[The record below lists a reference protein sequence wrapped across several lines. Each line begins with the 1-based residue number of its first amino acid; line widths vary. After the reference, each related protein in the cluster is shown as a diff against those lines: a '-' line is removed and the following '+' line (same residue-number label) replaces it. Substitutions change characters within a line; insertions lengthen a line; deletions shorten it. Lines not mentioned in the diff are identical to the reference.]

1 MTIKISDAAHTEM
14 RIAKMMAQQQ
24 ASGFRFDVDA
34 AQAVREELTQ
44 QQDKI
49 IQKLSE
55 RYRWVPGKIYTP
67 KRTNKK
73 TGYVAGASMT
83 KLVEFNP
90 TSRQH
95 IAFVLQHHRGAR
107 FTKTSEKTGKP
118 KVDSATL
125 REIADMALQQ
135 DNPQL
140 KVDCELFLEL
150 LDVQKLLGQLSEGP
164 KSWLNCIEDTGCIHH
179 SCQLATVSSRQ
190 AHKNPNLGQVKADDR
205 FRRLFLPHP
214 GHILVGSDLD
224 GLELRC
230 LGHYLGRY
238 DDSNFAK
245 VVVDGDIHA
254 QNAFRVGCT
263 RTEVKK
269 LTYTY
274 LYGGG
279 NLKLGHEFKP
289 ECSDRKKIA
298 LGKSL
303 RQKFEE
309 AIPGLKPLVEAI
321 KVRMRVNNGVLK
333 ALDGRPLF
341 CRAEHSALNLLLQSA
356 GAILSKAWLIQTQN
370 LLDSNGLVYG
380 HDYTRCAYIH
390 DEQQLS
396 VLPQEVDRVKK
407 IMEDAA
413 PLAGQ
418 YYKFRVPITAS
429 SSSGPN
435 WAETH

>member
-1 MTIKISDAAHTEM
+1 MTITLADPVQTEM
-14 RIAKMMAQQQ
+14 RIAQMMAQQQ
-24 ASGFRFDVDA
+24 ASGFRFDVEA
-34 AQAVREELTQ
+34 AQSIREELSLK
-44 QQDKI
+44 QDQ
-49 IQKLSE
+49 IQSKLAES
-55 RYRWVPGKIYTP
+55 YRWVAGKVYTP

-73 TGYVAGASMT
+73 TGYVAGAPMT

-107 FTKTSEKTGKP
+107 FTKTSDKTGKP
-118 KVDSATL
+118 KVDAATL
-125 REIADMALQQ
+125 AEIADMALQQ
-135 DNPQL
+135 GNTAL
-140 KVDCELFLEL
+140 KVDCELFIEL
-150 LDVQKLLGQLSEGP
+150 LTLQKQMGQLSEGNN
-164 KSWLNCIEDTGCIHH
+164 SWLNCIESTGCIHH
-179 SCQLATVSSRQ
+179 SCTLSTVTSRQ
-190 AHKNPNLGQVKADDR
+190 SHQGPNLGQVNSDHR
-205 FRRLFLPHP
+205 FRRLFIPHQ

-224 GLELRC
+224 SLELRC
-230 LGHYLGRY
+230 LGHYLGKY
-238 DDSNFAK
+238 DDGNFAK
-245 VVVDGDIHA
+245 VVVEGDIHE

-263 RTEVKK
+263 RSEVKK

-279 NLKLGHEFKP
+279 DLKLGHSFKP
-289 ECSDRKKIA
+289 EYSDRRKKA
-298 LGKSL
+298 LGQSL

-309 AIPGLKPLVEAI
+309 AIPGLKPLVDAI
-321 KVRMRVNNGVLK
+321 KVRLRVNDGVLN
-333 ALDGRPLF
+333 ALDGRPIF
-341 CRAEHSALNLLLQSA
+341 CRAEHSGLNFLLQSA
-356 GAILSKAWLIQTQN
+356 GALLSKQWLIQTQN
-370 LLDSNGLVYG
+370 LLDQKGLVYG
-380 HDYTRCAYIH
+380 HDYTRCAYVH

-429 SSSGPN
+429 STSGMN